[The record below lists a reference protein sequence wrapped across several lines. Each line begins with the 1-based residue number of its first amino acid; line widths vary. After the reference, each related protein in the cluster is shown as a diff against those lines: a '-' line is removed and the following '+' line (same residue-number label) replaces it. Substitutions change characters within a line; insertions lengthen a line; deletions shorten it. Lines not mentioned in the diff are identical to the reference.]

1 MKTVARTTAGAL
13 TLIAVLTGAP
23 LASAAEQP
31 ASSIAA
37 TPYAGGVVGD
47 MYRCGGSLGKLWC
60 K

>member
-23 LASAAEQP
+23 LASASEHTAGT
-31 ASSIAA
+31 IAA

-47 MYRCGGSLGKLWC
+47 MYQCGGSLGKLWC